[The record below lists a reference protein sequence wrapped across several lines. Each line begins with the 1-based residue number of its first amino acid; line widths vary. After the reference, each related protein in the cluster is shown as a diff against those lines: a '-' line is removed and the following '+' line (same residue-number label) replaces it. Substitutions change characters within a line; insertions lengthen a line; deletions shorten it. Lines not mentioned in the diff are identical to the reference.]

1 MFAFHLILMKISS
14 ERASLSK
21 NRLRLG
27 NGWRS
32 VLQALVPHQCYH
44 CKIRSPVGGF
54 LCPYC
59 SDEMVQCEIP
69 TCELPGWTAA
79 GRPVWA
85 KWYYRTD
92 SPIRSL
98 HRSLKYDGRA
108 AIGRQLGN
116 HQIHFDGV
124 DGWCIPIP
132 SHRTKTLERGFLH
145 TAPIAAAFALA
156 NHLQLHL
163 EAFIRPHLSPSQSGL
178 TREFR
183 ISNVQGAFYVS
194 KSVEGKH
201 LLLVDDVMTTGAT
214 LDSASEVLEKAG
226 ATVSLAV
233 LAFRRES
240 FKRP

>member
-1 MFAFHLILMKISS
+1 MKISS
-14 ERASLSK
+14 EGAFLIVD
-21 NRLRLG
+21 RLRVSK
-27 NGWRS
+27 GWRS
-32 VLQALVPHQCYH
+32 VLEVLVPHQCYH
-44 CKIRSPVGGF
+44 CKIRAPSGGF

-59 SDEMVQCEIP
+59 LDEMVQCEIP
-69 TCELPGWTAA
+69 KCELPGWTAG

-108 AIGRQLGN
+108 AIGHQLGN
-116 HQIHFDGV
+116 HQIQFSGD
-124 DGWCIPIP
+124 DGWCVPIP
-132 SHRTKTLERGFLH
+132 SHRTKILERGFLH
-145 TAPIAAAFALA
+145 TSPIASAFASA

-163 EAFIRPHLSPSQSGL
+163 EAFIRPSLSPSQSGL

-183 ISNVQGAFYVS
+183 ISNVQDAFRVT

-201 LLLVDDVMTTGAT
+201 LLLVDDIMTTGAT
-214 LDSASEVLEKAG
+214 LDAASDALEKAG

-233 LAFRRES
+233 VAFRRES